1 MKKSKILIP
10 AFAVLALSVG
20 ASVTGTVA
28 WFTASRSAT
37 FSSSFSTTDLGGK
50 LSITSTAKIGTSLNE
65 TGNIEVKDSLY
76 HGSYN
81 AKPKKE
87 EGELYVASTNDVA
100 NTVVGYVSKGNA
112 TSAETNGAPTDTTIS
127 SKWYAG
133 TTKENKKAWYAVSWE
148 MNVKL
153 SNPQA
158 NSKNYLFLSFESSV
172 FDDQTTGGT
181 TVQGLRIALMTTEY
195 CTVIGGN
202 GTESHVIKSGN
213 FANAEEQKSFVGQFD
228 KYGKYGTNN
237 AIKEAVDAEEGV
249 LQQNKGC
256 LGVIDNTK
264 GVDVYA
270 VAWYEGEDSSI
281 VSTDVVMSNVTAKLK
296 LYSRTAI

>member
-10 AFAVLALSVG
+10 AFVVLALSVG

-37 FSSSFSTTDLGGK
+37 FTSTFSTTDLGGN
-50 LSITSTAKIGTSLNE
+50 LVINNVAKIGTSVN
-65 TGNIEVKDSLY
+65 TSGSIEVKDSLY

-81 AKPKKE
+81 AKANK
-87 EGELYVASTNDVA
+87 EGELYVASTNDVD
-100 NTVVGYVSKGNA
+100 NTVVGYVSKGTA
-112 TSAETNGAPTDTTIS
+112 ASAETNGAPTDTTIS

-133 TTKENKKAWYAVSWE
+133 TKESKKAWYAVSWE

-158 NSKNYLFLSFESSV
+158 NSKNYLFLSFENSKFADSV
-172 FDDQTTGGT
+172 PAGNTI
-181 TVQGLRIALMTTEY
+181 QGLRIALMTTEY

-202 GTESHVIKSGN
+202 GTESHVVKAGN
-213 FANAEEQKSFVGQFD
+213 FATPEEQKTFVGNFAH
-228 KYGKYGTNN
+228 YGKHGADN
-237 AIKEAVDAEEGV
+237 AIKEAVDAEEAK
-249 LQQNKGC
+249 LKENKGC
-256 LGVIDNTK
+256 LGVIDNAN

-270 VAWYEGEDSSI
+270 VAWYEGEDESV
-281 VSTDVVMSNVTAKLK
+281 VSTSTMSDVTATLK